1 MEHLSTEILF
11 SIAFN
16 LEPQDLL
23 SFCQTKREFSQ
34 ICQNE
39 SFWREKT
46 FRDFSVSSR
55 LKNSWKETY
64 RLYFHYKILE
74 LPIIFRRIS
83 RYGYEGALSE
93 EELRSDLEELI
104 SLPTFF
110 QNILELGKNE
120 ILEKKVA
127 LLEFDLDEYI
137 SDLVSSNFSKTQV
150 LSWKEEEIDIDNESV
165 IVRFTLALPKNTSIS
180 SWFDIF
186 SSTLSSWNE
195 QHEILAEKERYPFF
209 FEASLFSEESFQ

>member
-1 MEHLSTEILF
+1 MEHLPTETLF
-11 SIAFN
+11 WIAFN

-23 SFCQTKREFSQ
+23 SFCQTKRKFSQ
-34 ICQNE
+34 ICQDE

-46 FRDFSVSSR
+46 FRDFSVSSL

-64 RLYFHYKILE
+64 RLYFHYKILTF
-74 LPIIFRRIS
+74 PIIFQRIS
-83 RYGYEGALSE
+83 RYGEGALSE
-93 EELRSDLEELI
+93 EQLRSDLEELV

-110 QNILELGKNE
+110 KNILELGNNQ
-120 ILEKKVA
+120 ILEKKIS
-127 LLEFDLDEYI
+127 LLEFGLDEDI

-150 LSWKEEEIDIDNESV
+150 LSREEEIDIDNESV

-180 SWFDIF
+180 SWFDIL
-186 SSTLSSWNE
+186 SSTLSSWNV
-195 QHEILAEKERYPFF
+195 QQEILAEKERYPFF

>member
-1 MEHLSTEILF
+1 MERLPTETLF
-11 SIAFN
+11 RIAFN

-34 ICQNE
+34 ICQDE

-46 FRDFSVSSR
+46 FRDFSVSSL

-74 LPIIFRRIS
+74 IPIIFQRIS
-83 RYGYEGALSE
+83 PYGERALSE
-93 EELRSDLEELI
+93 KQLRSDLEELI

-110 QNILELGKNE
+110 KNILELGNNQ
-120 ILEKKVA
+120 ILEKKIA
-127 LLEFDLDEYI
+127 LLEYGLYEYI

-150 LSWKEEEIDIDNESV
+150 LSRKEEEIDIDNESV
-165 IVRFTLALPKNTSIS
+165 TIRFTLALPKNTSIS

-195 QHEILAEKERYPFF
+195 QQEILAERERYPFF